1 MEIIVS
7 NNLNEHIDLPAISL
21 RKTLEK
27 LFGDEQYERT
37 QHINFVVKLL
47 SSQQTDNFLVGL
59 NLDYF
64 DIDVDFDSQLPT
76 PPVIAFTK
84 KVKISD
90 LPITSYINSIAQ
102 LPESQTHAKNWNILV
117 LKAAIYLI
125 ALPEL
130 KPELFKQAHTEHFN
144 TIKRLFQ
151 RFRNANKNL
160 VTEKKYQ
167 NTEEYQRLWNTY
179 LQDPTLSLEQFIQYL
194 ITLDKDELPEFDRN
208 LLNDIRVTFNYV
220 LKNKAKIARASIGT
234 QLQHQFLDEE
244 QFIEESVEI
253 KKSAKSKALNI
264 ETLIDEPVSRQIVV
278 NPTHVTPL
286 AAHSETI
293 QSYVLPLVAKHIQ
306 RKEHLLTSSSFFP
319 NPSSVNHL
327 LKRLHVDYSE
337 HQNKSALILILAF
350 LTGNSVNEWLY
361 IESKRAKKL
370 NNRQELLHKNDQFFL
385 RSKFNIFEN
394 RNFKY
399 SDSLLNQTIYL
410 DIPIPNLFIEDLR
423 KMDSVSIDDIQQYL
437 RKLRQELL
445 IPKLSVVKV
454 SSLLHH
460 TVLEKT
466 GNKQL
471 ADLVAGIDAN
481 QSSSISYC
489 HQNIPRLH
497 AQYLDILKS
506 LCTDIV
512 RKYESGVTTS
522 PSDST
527 LYFGSRKAPKPQVIT
542 EIFAVLKFNI
552 FSQAEDDL
560 ISIFNHYN
568 IWLWHILL
576 LFTAARP
583 VAEFPGFLKNFN
595 LKRQILM
602 VSDKEVGGR
611 NGFGRLIP
619 LCPFLVEEIKKFLNF
634 LEYFLIQI
642 MMSQPALSEVIQQI
656 KMSKLPLLGIIQN
669 NDWIPLSPSSVK
681 KFHPELGLDH
691 ANWHRHTA
699 RAFLTHKVSEPEI
712 LALFGHELMQQEAAH
727 PFSSLSLSQFSKIA
741 DVLEQMKTYFK
752 ITGVEVDV
760 LTQ

>member
-1 MEIIVS
+1 MSEYNPNHQNAADIPRVS
-7 NNLNEHIDLPAISL
+7 L
-21 RKTLEK
+21 KQTLEK
-27 LFGDEQYERT
+27 LFGNEQFNRAE
-37 QHINFVVKLL
+37 HIQYIADLL
-47 SSQQTDNFLVGL
+47 TLHPTDQYLKEL
-59 NLDYF
+59 NLDLL
-64 DIDVDFDSQLPT
+64 DFDLQTNSVVARPAALVSSRKHTVSAT
-76 PPVIAFTK
+76 PVTWY
-84 KVKISD
+84 V
-90 LPITSYINSIAQ
+90 NSIAQ
-102 LPESQTHAKNWNILV
+102 LAKSEENALTWNILV

-144 TIKRLFQ
+144 TVKRLFQ
-151 RFRNANKNL
+151 RFRTANKNL
-160 VTEKKYQ
+160 DTEKKYH
-167 NTEEYQRLWNTY
+167 NTEEYKRLWNVY
-179 LQDPTLSLEQFIQYL
+179 LKDLTLSLEQFIQHL
-194 ITLDKDELPEFDRN
+194 ITLDTDELPEFDRN
-208 LLNDIRVTFNYV
+208 LLNDIRITFNYI
-220 LKNKAKIARASIGT
+220 LKNKAKIARASIDT

-244 QFIEESVEI
+244 QFIEESIEI
-253 KKSAKSKALNI
+253 KKGAKSKALNI
-264 ETLIDEPVSRQIVV
+264 ETLIDEPINRQIVV
-278 NPTHVTPL
+278 NPTDVTPL
-286 AAHSETI
+286 AAHSETS

-337 HQNKSALILILAF
+337 HQNKSALILMLAF

-361 IESKRAKKL
+361 IQSKRAKNL
-370 NNRQELLHKNDQFFL
+370 NNRQKLIHKNDQFFL
-385 RSKFNIFEN
+385 SSKFNVFEN
-394 RNFKY
+394 RDFEY
-399 SDSLLNQTIYL
+399 SNSLLNQTIYL
-410 DIPIPNLFIEDLR
+410 DIPISNLFIEDLR
-423 KMDSVSIDDIQQYL
+423 KMDSVSFDDIQQYL

-460 TVLEKT
+460 MVLAKT

-471 ADLVAGIDAN
+471 ADLITGIDAN

-497 AQYLDILKS
+497 AQYVDILKS
-506 LCTDIV
+506 LCADIAST
-512 RKYESGVTTS
+512 YESCVPS
-522 PSDST
+522 PPDSIIH
-527 LYFGSRKAPKPQVIT
+527 FGSRKAPKPQIIT

-560 ISIFNHYN
+560 IAIYNHYN
-568 IWLWHILL
+568 IWMWHILL

-619 LCPFLVEEIKKFLNF
+619 LCSFLVEEIKKFLKF
-634 LEYFLIQI
+634 LEYFSTQI
-642 MMSQPALSEVIQQI
+642 MMSHLALSDAIQQI
-656 KMSKLPLLGIIQN
+656 EASKLPFLGIIQ
-669 NDWIPLSPSSVK
+669 DDEWKPLSPSTVK
-681 KFHPELGLDH
+681 NFHHELGLDH
-691 ANWHRHTA
+691 ANWHRHTV
-699 RAFLTHKVSEPEI
+699 RAFLTHKITEPEI

-741 DVLEQMKTYFK
+741 NVLEQMKDQFK
-752 ITGVEVDV
+752 ISGIEVNV
-760 LTQ
+760 IIQ

>member
-1 MEIIVS
+1 VS
-7 NNLNEHIDLPAISL
+7 NSLNEYIDLPVISL
-21 RKTLEK
+21 QKTLEK
-27 LFGDEQYERT
+27 LFGDEQFERT
-37 QHINFVVKLL
+37 QHINFVVKIL

-102 LPESQTHAKNWNILV
+102 FSELQTHAKNWNILV

-160 VTEKKYQ
+160 DTEKKYQ

-179 LQDPTLSLEQFIQYL
+179 LQDPTLSLEQFIQHL

-244 QFIEESVEI
+244 QFIEESIEI

-327 LKRLHVDYSE
+327 LKRLHMDYSE

-471 ADLVAGIDAN
+471 ADLVTGIDAN

>member
-1 MEIIVS
+1 MSEYNPNHQNAADIPRVS
-7 NNLNEHIDLPAISL
+7 L
-21 RKTLEK
+21 KQTLEK
-27 LFGDEQYERT
+27 LFGNEQFNRAE
-37 QHINFVVKLL
+37 HIQYIADLL
-47 SSQQTDNFLVGL
+47 TLHPTDQYLKEL
-59 NLDYF
+59 NLDLL
-64 DIDVDFDSQLPT
+64 DFDLQTNSVVARPAALVSSRKHTVSAT
-76 PPVIAFTK
+76 PVTWY
-84 KVKISD
+84 V
-90 LPITSYINSIAQ
+90 NSIAQ
-102 LPESQTHAKNWNILV
+102 LAKSEENALTWNILV

-130 KPELFKQAHTEHFN
+130 KPDLFKQAHAEHFN
-144 TIKRLFQ
+144 TVKRLFQ
-151 RFRNANKNL
+151 RFRTANKNL
-160 VTEKKYQ
+160 DTEKKYH
-167 NTEEYQRLWNTY
+167 NTEEYKRLWNVY
-179 LQDPTLSLEQFIQYL
+179 LKDLTLSLEQFIQHL
-194 ITLDKDELPEFDRN
+194 ITLDTDELPEFDRN
-208 LLNDIRVTFNYV
+208 LLNDIRITFNYV
-220 LKNKAKIARASIGT
+220 LKNKAKIARASIDT

-244 QFIEESVEI
+244 QFIEESIEI
-253 KKSAKSKALNI
+253 KKGAKSKALNI
-264 ETLIDEPVSRQIVV
+264 ETLIDEPINRQIVV
-278 NPTHVTPL
+278 NPTDVTPL
-286 AAHSETI
+286 AAHSETS

-337 HQNKSALILILAF
+337 HQNKSALILMLAF

-361 IESKRAKKL
+361 IQSKRAKNL
-370 NNRQELLHKNDQFFL
+370 NNRQKLIHKNDQFFL
-385 RSKFNIFEN
+385 SSKFNVFEN
-394 RNFKY
+394 RDFEY
-399 SDSLLNQTIYL
+399 SNSLLNQTIYL

-423 KMDSVSIDDIQQYL
+423 KMDSVSFDDIQQYL

-460 TVLEKT
+460 TVLAKT

-471 ADLVAGIDAN
+471 ADLITGIDAN
-481 QSSSISYC
+481 QSSSVSYC

-497 AQYLDILKS
+497 AQYVDILKS
-506 LCTDIV
+506 LCADVSNT
-512 RKYESGVTTS
+512 YESCV
-522 PSDST
+522 PSLPDSIIH
-527 LYFGSRKAPKPQVIT
+527 FGSRKAPKPQVIT

-560 ISIFNHYN
+560 IAIYNHYN
-568 IWLWHILL
+568 IWMWHILL

-619 LCPFLVEEIKKFLNF
+619 LCSFLVEEIKKFLKF
-634 LEYFLIQI
+634 LEYFSTQI
-642 MMSQPALSEVIQQI
+642 IMSHPALSDVIQQI
-656 KMSKLPLLGIIQN
+656 EASKLPFLGIIQ
-669 NDWIPLSPSSVK
+669 DDEWKPLSPSTVK
-681 KFHPELGLDH
+681 DFHPELGLDH

-699 RAFLTHKVSEPEI
+699 RAFLTHKITEPEI

-741 DVLEQMKTYFK
+741 NVLEQMKDQFK
-752 ITGVEVDV
+752 ISGIEVNV
-760 LTQ
+760 IIQ

>member
-1 MEIIVS
+1 MS
-7 NNLNEHIDLPAISL
+7 NDLNEHIDLTVISL
-21 RKTLEK
+21 QKTLEK
-27 LFGDEQYERT
+27 LFGDEQFERT
-37 QHINFVVKLL
+37 QHINFVLKLL

-64 DIDVDFDSQLPT
+64 DIDIKFDSQLPT
-76 PPVIAFTK
+76 PPVIPFTK

-90 LPITSYINSIAQ
+90 LPITSYVNSISQ
-102 LPESQTHAKNWNILV
+102 LSESQTHAKNWNILV

-144 TIKRLFQ
+144 TVKRLFQ
-151 RFRNANKNL
+151 RFRTANKNL
-160 VTEKKYQ
+160 DTEKKYQ
-167 NTEEYQRLWNTY
+167 NTQEYQRLWSTY
-179 LQDPTLSLEQFIQYL
+179 LQDPTLSLEQFIQHL

-208 LLNDIRVTFNYV
+208 LLNDIRITFNYI
-220 LKNKAKIARASIGT
+220 LKNKAKIARASIDT

-244 QFIEESVEI
+244 QFIEESIEI
-253 KKSAKSKALNI
+253 KKGAKSKALNI
-264 ETLIDEPVSRQIVV
+264 ETLIDEPINRQIVV
-278 NPTHVTPL
+278 NPTDVTPL
-286 AAHSETI
+286 AAHSETS
-293 QSYVLPLVAKHIQ
+293 QNYVLPLVAKHIQ

-337 HQNKSALILILAF
+337 HQNKSALILMLAF

-361 IESKRAKKL
+361 IQSKRAKKL
-370 NNRQELLHKNDQFFL
+370 NNRQKLIYKNDQFFL
-385 RSKFNIFEN
+385 NSHFNVFEN
-394 RNFKY
+394 RNFEY
-399 SDSLLNQTIYL
+399 STSLLNQTIYL

-423 KMDSVSIDDIQQYL
+423 KMDSVSFDDIQQYL

-460 TVLEKT
+460 TVLAKT

-471 ADLVAGIDAN
+471 ADLITGIDAN
-481 QSSSISYC
+481 QSSSVSYC

-497 AQYLDILKS
+497 AQYIDILKS
-506 LCTDIV
+506 LCADVAST
-512 RKYESGVTTS
+512 YESCVPS
-522 PSDST
+522 PPDSIIH
-527 LYFGSRKAPKPQVIT
+527 FGSRKAPKPQIIT

-560 ISIFNHYN
+560 IAIYNHYN
-568 IWLWHILL
+568 IWMWHILL

-619 LCPFLVEEIKKFLNF
+619 LCSFLVEEIKKFLKF
-634 LEYFLIQI
+634 LEYFSTQI
-642 MMSQPALSEVIQQI
+642 MMSHPALSDAIQQI
-656 KMSKLPLLGIIQN
+656 EASKLPFLGIIQN
-669 NDWIPLSPSSVK
+669 DEWKPLSHSTVK
-681 KFHPELGLDH
+681 NFHPELGLAH
-691 ANWHRHTA
+691 ENWHRHTA
-699 RAFLTHKVSEPEI
+699 RAFLTHKFSEPEI

-752 ITGVEVDV
+752 ITGVEAHVI
-760 LTQ
+760 TQ

>member
-1 MEIIVS
+1 MS
-7 NNLNEHIDLPAISL
+7 NDLNEHFDLPMVSIK
-21 RKTLEK
+21 KTIEK
-27 LFGDEQYERT
+27 LFGDEQFERA
-37 QHINFVVKLL
+37 QHINFVIELL
-47 SSQQTDNFLVGL
+47 SSQQTDNCLDGL
-59 NLDYF
+59 NLDCF

-102 LPESQTHAKNWNILV
+102 FSELQTHAKNWNILV

-160 VTEKKYQ
+160 DTEKKYQ

-179 LQDPTLSLEQFIQYL
+179 LQDPTLSLEQFIQHL

-527 LYFGSRKAPKPQVIT
+527 LYFGSRKAPKPQIIT

-760 LTQ
+760 LTK

>member
-1 MEIIVS
+1 M
-7 NNLNEHIDLPAISL
+7 
-21 RKTLEK
+21 
-27 LFGDEQYERT
+27 
-37 QHINFVVKLL
+37 
-47 SSQQTDNFLVGL
+47 
-59 NLDYF
+59 
-64 DIDVDFDSQLPT
+64 
-76 PPVIAFTK
+76 
-84 KVKISD
+84 
-90 LPITSYINSIAQ
+90 
-102 LPESQTHAKNWNILV
+102 
-117 LKAAIYLI
+117 
-125 ALPEL
+125 
-130 KPELFKQAHTEHFN
+130 
-144 TIKRLFQ
+144 
-151 RFRNANKNL
+151 
-160 VTEKKYQ
+160 
-167 NTEEYQRLWNTY
+167 
-179 LQDPTLSLEQFIQYL
+179 
-194 ITLDKDELPEFDRN
+194 
-208 LLNDIRVTFNYV
+208 
-220 LKNKAKIARASIGT
+220 
-234 QLQHQFLDEE
+234 
-244 QFIEESVEI
+244 
-253 KKSAKSKALNI
+253 
-264 ETLIDEPVSRQIVV
+264 
-278 NPTHVTPL
+278 
-286 AAHSETI
+286 
-293 QSYVLPLVAKHIQ
+293 
-306 RKEHLLTSSSFFP
+306 
-319 NPSSVNHL
+319 
-327 LKRLHVDYSE
+327 
-337 HQNKSALILILAF
+337 
-350 LTGNSVNEWLY
+350 NEWLY

-423 KMDSVSIDDIQQYL
+423 KMDSVSINDIQQYL

-471 ADLVAGIDAN
+471 ADLVTGIDAN

>member
-1 MEIIVS
+1 MS
-7 NNLNEHIDLPAISL
+7 NDLNEHIDLTVISL
-21 RKTLEK
+21 QKTLEK
-27 LFGDEQYERT
+27 LFGDEQFERT
-37 QHINFVVKLL
+37 QHINFVLKLL

-64 DIDVDFDSQLPT
+64 DIDIKFDSQLPT
-76 PPVIAFTK
+76 PPVIPFTK

-90 LPITSYINSIAQ
+90 LPITSYVNSISQ
-102 LPESQTHAKNWNILV
+102 LSESQTHAKNWNILV

-144 TIKRLFQ
+144 TVKRLFQ
-151 RFRNANKNL
+151 RFRTANKNL
-160 VTEKKYQ
+160 DTEKKYQ
-167 NTEEYQRLWNTY
+167 NTQEYQRLWSTY
-179 LQDPTLSLEQFIQYL
+179 LQDPTQSLEQFIQHL
-194 ITLDKDELPEFDRN
+194 ITLDTDELPEFDRN
-208 LLNDIRVTFNYV
+208 LLNDIRITFNYI
-220 LKNKAKIARASIGT
+220 LKNKAKIARASIDT

-244 QFIEESVEI
+244 QFIEESIEI
-253 KKSAKSKALNI
+253 KKGAKSKALNI
-264 ETLIDEPVSRQIVV
+264 ETLIDEPINRQIVV
-278 NPTHVTPL
+278 NPTDVTPL
-286 AAHSETI
+286 AAHSETS

-337 HQNKSALILILAF
+337 HQNKSALILMLAF

-361 IESKRAKKL
+361 IQSKRAKNL
-370 NNRQELLHKNDQFFL
+370 NNRQKLIYKNDQFFL
-385 RSKFNIFEN
+385 NSHFNVFEN
-394 RNFKY
+394 RNFEY
-399 SDSLLNQTIYL
+399 STSLLNQTIYL

-423 KMDSVSIDDIQQYL
+423 KMDSVSFDDIQQYL

-460 TVLEKT
+460 TVLAKT

-471 ADLVAGIDAN
+471 ADLITGIDAN
-481 QSSSISYC
+481 QSSSVSYC

-497 AQYLDILKS
+497 AQYIDILKS
-506 LCTDIV
+506 LCADVASI
-512 RKYESGVTTS
+512 YESYTAIT
-522 PSDST
+522 PPDEN
-527 LYFGSRKAPKPQVIT
+527 LNFGSRKAPKPQIIT

-560 ISIFNHYN
+560 IAIYNHYN
-568 IWLWHILL
+568 IWMWHILL

-619 LCPFLVEEIKKFLNF
+619 LCSFLVEEIKKFLKF
-634 LEYFLIQI
+634 LEYFSIQI
-642 MMSQPALSEVIQQI
+642 MMSHPALSDVIQQI
-656 KMSKLPLLGIIQN
+656 EASKLPLLGIIQ
-669 NDWIPLSPSSVK
+669 DDEWKPLSHSTVK
-681 KFHPELGLDH
+681 NFHPELGLAH
-691 ANWHRHTA
+691 ENWHRHTA
-699 RAFLTHKVSEPEI
+699 RAFLTHKFSEPEI

-741 DVLEQMKTYFK
+741 NVLEQMKDQFK
-752 ITGVEVDV
+752 ISGIEVNV
-760 LTQ
+760 IIQ

>member
-7 NNLNEHIDLPAISL
+7 NSLNEYIDLPVISL
-21 RKTLEK
+21 QKTLEK
-27 LFGDEQYERT
+27 LFGDEQFERT
-37 QHINFVVKLL
+37 QHINFVLKLL

-64 DIDVDFDSQLPT
+64 DIDIEFDSQLPT
-76 PPVIAFTK
+76 PPVIPFTK
-84 KVKISD
+84 KVKVSD
-90 LPITSYINSIAQ
+90 LSITSYINSIAQ
-102 LPESQTHAKNWNILV
+102 LPASHTHAKNWNILV

-144 TIKRLFQ
+144 TVKRLFQ
-151 RFRNANKNL
+151 RFRTANKNL
-160 VTEKKYQ
+160 DTEKKYQ
-167 NTEEYQRLWNTY
+167 NTQEYQRLWSTY
-179 LQDPTLSLEQFIQYL
+179 LQDPTQSLEQFIQHL
-194 ITLDKDELPEFDRN
+194 ITLDTHELPEFDRN
-208 LLNDIRVTFNYV
+208 LLNDIRITFNYI
-220 LKNKAKIARASIGT
+220 LKNKAKIARASIDT

-244 QFIEESVEI
+244 QFIEESIEI
-253 KKSAKSKALNI
+253 KKGAKSKALNI
-264 ETLIDEPVSRQIVV
+264 ETLIDEPINRQIVV
-278 NPTHVTPL
+278 NPTDVTPL
-286 AAHSETI
+286 AAYSETS

-327 LKRLHVDYSE
+327 LKRLHMDYSE

-471 ADLVAGIDAN
+471 ADLVTGIDAN

>member
-1 MEIIVS
+1 MS
-7 NNLNEHIDLPAISL
+7 NDLNEHFDLPMVSIK
-21 RKTLEK
+21 KTIEK
-27 LFGDEQYERT
+27 LFGDEQFERA
-37 QHINFVVKLL
+37 QHINFVIELL
-47 SSQQTDNFLVGL
+47 SSQQTDNCLDGL
-59 NLDYF
+59 NLDCF

-102 LPESQTHAKNWNILV
+102 FSELQTHAKNWNILV

-160 VTEKKYQ
+160 DTEKKYQ

-179 LQDPTLSLEQFIQYL
+179 LQDPTLSLEQFIQHL

-278 NPTHVTPL
+278 NLTHVTPL

-471 ADLVAGIDAN
+471 ADLVTGIDAN

-602 VSDKEVGGR
+602 VSDKEIGGR

-634 LEYFLIQI
+634 LEYFSTQI
-642 MMSQPALSEVIQQI
+642 MMSQPALSDVIQQI

-727 PFSSLSLSQFSKIA
+727 PFSSLSFSQFSKIA

>member
-1 MEIIVS
+1 MSEYNPNHQNAADIPRVS
-7 NNLNEHIDLPAISL
+7 L
-21 RKTLEK
+21 KQTLEK
-27 LFGDEQYERT
+27 LFGNEQFNRAE
-37 QHINFVVKLL
+37 HIQYIADLL
-47 SSQQTDNFLVGL
+47 TLHPTDQYLKEL
-59 NLDYF
+59 NLDLL
-64 DIDVDFDSQLPT
+64 DFDLQTNSVVARPAALVSSRKHTVSAT
-76 PPVIAFTK
+76 PVTWY
-84 KVKISD
+84 V
-90 LPITSYINSIAQ
+90 NSIAQ
-102 LPESQTHAKNWNILV
+102 LAKSEENALTWNILV

-144 TIKRLFQ
+144 TVKRLFQ
-151 RFRNANKNL
+151 RFRTANKNL
-160 VTEKKYQ
+160 DTEKKYH
-167 NTEEYQRLWNTY
+167 NTEEYKRLWNVY
-179 LQDPTLSLEQFIQYL
+179 LKDLTLSLEQFIQHL
-194 ITLDKDELPEFDRN
+194 ITLDTDELPEFDRN
-208 LLNDIRVTFNYV
+208 LLNDIRITFNYI
-220 LKNKAKIARASIGT
+220 LKNKAKIARASIDT

-244 QFIEESVEI
+244 QFIEESIEI
-253 KKSAKSKALNI
+253 KKGAKSKALNI
-264 ETLIDEPVSRQIVV
+264 ETLIDEPINRQIVV
-278 NPTHVTPL
+278 NPTDVTPL
-286 AAHSETI
+286 AAHSETS

-337 HQNKSALILILAF
+337 HQNKSALILMLAF

-361 IESKRAKKL
+361 IQSKRAKNL
-370 NNRQELLHKNDQFFL
+370 NNRQKLIHKNDQFFL
-385 RSKFNIFEN
+385 SSKFNVFEN
-394 RNFKY
+394 RDFEY
-399 SDSLLNQTIYL
+399 SNSLLNQTIYL
-410 DIPIPNLFIEDLR
+410 DIPISNLFIEDLR
-423 KMDSVSIDDIQQYL
+423 KMDSVSFDDIQQYL

-460 TVLEKT
+460 TVLAKT

-471 ADLVAGIDAN
+471 ADLITGIDAN
-481 QSSSISYC
+481 QSSSVSYC

-497 AQYLDILKS
+497 AQYIDILKS
-506 LCTDIV
+506 LCADVAST
-512 RKYESGVTTS
+512 YESCV
-522 PSDST
+522 PSLPDSIT
-527 LYFGSRKAPKPQVIT
+527 HFGSRKAPKPQVIT

-560 ISIFNHYN
+560 IAIYNHYN
-568 IWLWHILL
+568 IWIWHILL

-619 LCPFLVEEIKKFLNF
+619 LCSFLVEEIKKFLKF
-634 LEYFLIQI
+634 LEYFSTQI
-642 MMSQPALSEVIQQI
+642 MMSHPALNGVIQQI
-656 KMSKLPLLGIIQN
+656 EASKLPFLGIIQ
-669 NDWIPLSPSSVK
+669 DDEWKPLSPSTVK
-681 KFHPELGLDH
+681 NFHPELGLDH

-699 RAFLTHKVSEPEI
+699 RAFLTHKITEPEI

-741 DVLEQMKTYFK
+741 NVLEQMKDQFK
-752 ITGVEVDV
+752 ISGIEVHV
-760 LTQ
+760 IIQ

>member
-1 MEIIVS
+1 M
-7 NNLNEHIDLPAISL
+7 
-21 RKTLEK
+21 
-27 LFGDEQYERT
+27 FGDEQFERA
-37 QHINFVVKLL
+37 QHINFVIELL
-47 SSQQTDNFLVGL
+47 SSQQTDNSLDGL
-59 NLDYF
+59 NLDCF
-64 DIDVDFDSQLPT
+64 DIDVEFQSNLPK
-76 PPVIAFTK
+76 PSVISFNK

-90 LPITSYINSIAQ
+90 LPITSYINSISQ
-102 LPESQTHAKNWNILV
+102 LSESQTHAKNWNILV

-130 KPELFKQAHTEHFN
+130 KPELFKQAYTEHFN

-160 VTEKKYQ
+160 DTEKKYQ
-167 NTEEYQRLWNTY
+167 NTEEYKRLWNVY
-179 LQDPTLSLEQFIQYL
+179 LKDLTLSLEQFIQHL
-194 ITLDKDELPEFDRN
+194 ITLDTDELPEFDRN
-208 LLNDIRVTFNYV
+208 LLNDIRITFNYV
-220 LKNKAKIARASIGT
+220 LKNKAKIARASTDT

-244 QFIEESVEI
+244 QFIEESIEI
-253 KKSAKSKALNI
+253 KKGATSKALSI
-264 ETLIDEPVSRQIVV
+264 ETLIDKPLHRQIVV

-286 AAHSETI
+286 AAHSETS
-293 QSYVLPLVAKHIQ
+293 QNYVLPLVAKHIQ

-327 LKRLHVDYSE
+327 LKRLHLDYSE
-337 HQNKSALILILAF
+337 HQNKSALILMLAF

-361 IESKRAKKL
+361 IQSKRAKNL
-370 NNRQELLHKNDQFFL
+370 NNRQKLIYKNDQFFL
-385 RSKFNIFEN
+385 NSKFNVFEN
-394 RNFKY
+394 RNFEY
-399 SDSLLNQTIYL
+399 SDNLLNQTIYL

-423 KMDSVSIDDIQQYL
+423 KMDSVSFDDIQQYL

-460 TVLEKT
+460 TVLAKT

-471 ADLVAGIDAN
+471 ADLITGIDAN
-481 QSSSISYC
+481 QSSSVSYC

-497 AQYLDILKS
+497 AQYIDILKS
-506 LCTDIV
+506 LCADVAST
-512 RKYESGVTTS
+512 YESCV
-522 PSDST
+522 PSLPDSIT
-527 LYFGSRKAPKPQVIT
+527 DFGSRKAPKPQVIT

-560 ISIFNHYN
+560 ILIFNHYN

-619 LCPFLVEEIKKFLNF
+619 LCSFLVEEIKKFLKF
-634 LEYFLIQI
+634 LEYFSIQI
-642 MMSQPALSEVIQQI
+642 AMNYPLLSDVIQQI
-656 KMSKLPLLGIIQN
+656 ETSKLPLLGIIQN
-669 NDWIPLSPSSVK
+669 NKWTPIRLSTVK
-681 KFHPELGLDH
+681 DFYPELGLAH
-691 ANWHRHTA
+691 ENWHRHTA
-699 RAFLTHKVSEPEI
+699 RAFLTHKFSEPEI

-752 ITGVEVDV
+752 ITGVEAHVI
-760 LTQ
+760 TQ

>member
-1 MEIIVS
+1 MS
-7 NNLNEHIDLPAISL
+7 NSLNEYIDLPVISL
-21 RKTLEK
+21 QKTLEK
-27 LFGDEQYERT
+27 LFGDEQFERT
-37 QHINFVVKLL
+37 QHINFVVKIL

-102 LPESQTHAKNWNILV
+102 FSELQTHAKNWNILV

-160 VTEKKYQ
+160 DTEKKYQ

-179 LQDPTLSLEQFIQYL
+179 LQDPTLSLEQFIQHL

-244 QFIEESVEI
+244 QFIEESIEI

-327 LKRLHVDYSE
+327 LKRLHMDYSE

-471 ADLVAGIDAN
+471 ADLVTGIDAN

>member
-1 MEIIVS
+1 MS
-7 NNLNEHIDLPAISL
+7 NDLNEHFDLPMVSIK
-21 RKTLEK
+21 RTIEK
-27 LFGDEQYERT
+27 LFGDEQFERA
-37 QHINFVVKLL
+37 QHINFVIELL
-47 SSQQTDNFLVGL
+47 SSQQTDNSLDGL
-59 NLDYF
+59 NLNCF
-64 DIDVDFDSQLPT
+64 DIDVEFQSNLPK
-76 PPVIAFTK
+76 PSVISFNK

-90 LPITSYINSIAQ
+90 LPITSYINSISQ
-102 LPESQTHAKNWNILV
+102 LSESQTHAKNWNILV

-130 KPELFKQAHTEHFN
+130 KPDLFKQAHAEHVN
-144 TIKRLFQ
+144 TVKRLFQ
-151 RFRNANKNL
+151 RFRTANKNL
-160 VTEKKYQ
+160 DTEKKYH
-167 NTEEYQRLWNTY
+167 NTEEYKRLWNVY
-179 LQDPTLSLEQFIQYL
+179 LKDLTLSLEQFIQHL
-194 ITLDKDELPEFDRN
+194 ITLDTDELPEFDRN
-208 LLNDIRVTFNYV
+208 LLNDIRITFNYV
-220 LKNKAKIARASIGT
+220 LKNKAKIARASTDT

-244 QFIEESVEI
+244 QFIEESIEI
-253 KKSAKSKALNI
+253 KKGATSKALSI
-264 ETLIDEPVSRQIVV
+264 EMLIDKPLHRQIVV

-286 AAHSETI
+286 AAHSETS
-293 QSYVLPLVAKHIQ
+293 QNYVLPLVAKHIQ

-337 HQNKSALILILAF
+337 HQNKSALILMLAF

-361 IESKRAKKL
+361 IQSKRAKSL
-370 NNRQELLHKNDQFFL
+370 NNRQKLIHKNDQFFL
-385 RSKFNIFEN
+385 SSKFNVFEN
-394 RNFKY
+394 RDFEY
-399 SDSLLNQTIYL
+399 STSLLNQTIYL

-423 KMDSVSIDDIQQYL
+423 KMDSVSFDDIQQYL

-460 TVLEKT
+460 TVLAKT

-471 ADLVAGIDAN
+471 ADLITGIDAN

-497 AQYLDILKS
+497 AQYVDILKS
-506 LCTDIV
+506 LCADIAST
-512 RKYESGVTTS
+512 YESCVPS
-522 PSDST
+522 PPDSIIH
-527 LYFGSRKAPKPQVIT
+527 FGSRKAPKPQIIT

-560 ISIFNHYN
+560 IAIYNHYN
-568 IWLWHILL
+568 IWMWHILL

-583 VAEFPGFLKNFN
+583 VAEFPGFLKSFN

-602 VSDKEVGGR
+602 VSDKETGGR

-619 LCPFLVEEIKKFLNF
+619 LCSFLVEEIKKFLKF
-634 LEYFLIQI
+634 LEYFSIQI
-642 MMSQPALSEVIQQI
+642 MMSHPALSDAIQQI
-656 KMSKLPLLGIIQN
+656 EASKLPLLGIIQ
-669 NDWIPLSPSSVK
+669 DDEWKPLSHSTVK
-681 KFHPELGLDH
+681 NFHPELGLAH
-691 ANWHRHTA
+691 ENWHRHTA
-699 RAFLTHKVSEPEI
+699 RAFLTHKFSEPEI

-752 ITGVEVDV
+752 ITGVEAHVI
-760 LTQ
+760 TQ

>member
-1 MEIIVS
+1 MS
-7 NNLNEHIDLPAISL
+7 NDLNEHFDLPMVSIK
-21 RKTLEK
+21 KTIEK
-27 LFGDEQYERT
+27 LFGDEQFERA
-37 QHINFVVKLL
+37 QHINFVIELL
-47 SSQQTDNFLVGL
+47 SSQQTDNCLDGL
-59 NLDYF
+59 NLDCF

-102 LPESQTHAKNWNILV
+102 FSELQTHAKNWNILV

-160 VTEKKYQ
+160 DTEKKYQ

-179 LQDPTLSLEQFIQYL
+179 LQDPTLSLEQFIQHL

-244 QFIEESVEI
+244 QFIEESIEI

-471 ADLVAGIDAN
+471 ADLVTGIDAN

>member
-1 MEIIVS
+1 MSESNPSRQNAADIPRVS
-7 NNLNEHIDLPAISL
+7 L
-21 RKTLEK
+21 KQTLEK
-27 LFGDEQYERT
+27 LFGDEQLNRAE
-37 QHINFVVKLL
+37 HIQYIADVLV
-47 SSQQTDNFLVGL
+47 SQPTDQYLEGL
-59 NLDYF
+59 NLDLL
-64 DIDVDFDSQLPT
+64 DFDLQTNSVVARPAALVSSRKHTVSAT
-76 PPVIAFTK
+76 PVTWY
-84 KVKISD
+84 V
-90 LPITSYINSIAQ
+90 NSIAQ
-102 LPESQTHAKNWNILV
+102 LAKSEENALTWNILV

-130 KPELFKQAHTEHFN
+130 KPDLFKQAHAEHFN
-144 TIKRLFQ
+144 TVKRLFQ
-151 RFRNANKNL
+151 RFRTANKNL
-160 VTEKKYQ
+160 DTEKKYQ
-167 NTEEYQRLWNTY
+167 NTEEYQRLWSTY
-179 LQDPTLSLEQFIQYL
+179 LQDPTQSLEQFIQHL
-194 ITLDKDELPEFDRN
+194 ITLDTDELPEFDRN
-208 LLNDIRVTFNYV
+208 LLNDIRITFNYI
-220 LKNKAKIARASIGT
+220 LKNKAKIARASIDT

-244 QFIEESVEI
+244 QFIEESIEI
-253 KKSAKSKALNI
+253 KKGAKSKALNI
-264 ETLIDEPVSRQIVV
+264 ETLIDEPINRQIVV
-278 NPTHVTPL
+278 NPTDVTPL
-286 AAHSETI
+286 AAHSETS

-337 HQNKSALILILAF
+337 HQNKSALILMLAF

-361 IESKRAKKL
+361 IQSKRAKNL
-370 NNRQELLHKNDQFFL
+370 NNRQKLIHKNDQFFL
-385 RSKFNIFEN
+385 SSKFNVFEN
-394 RNFKY
+394 RDFEY
-399 SDSLLNQTIYL
+399 SKSLLNQTIYL

-423 KMDSVSIDDIQQYL
+423 KMDSVSFDDIQQYL

-460 TVLEKT
+460 MVLAKT

-471 ADLVAGIDAN
+471 ADLITGIDAN

-497 AQYLDILKS
+497 AQYVDILKS
-506 LCTDIV
+506 LCADIAST
-512 RKYESGVTTS
+512 YESCVPS
-522 PSDST
+522 PPDSIIH
-527 LYFGSRKAPKPQVIT
+527 FGSRKAPKPQIIT

-560 ISIFNHYN
+560 IAIYNHYN
-568 IWLWHILL
+568 IWMWHILL

-619 LCPFLVEEIKKFLNF
+619 LCSFLVEEIKKFLKF
-634 LEYFLIQI
+634 LEYFSTQI
-642 MMSQPALSEVIQQI
+642 MMSHPALNGVIQQI
-656 KMSKLPLLGIIQN
+656 EASKLPFLGIIQ
-669 NDWIPLSPSSVK
+669 DDEWKPLSPSTVK
-681 KFHPELGLDH
+681 NFHPELGLDH

-699 RAFLTHKVSEPEI
+699 RAFLTHKITEPEI
-712 LALFGHELMQQEAAH
+712 LALFGHELIQQEAAH

-741 DVLEQMKTYFK
+741 NVLEQMKDQFK
-752 ITGVEVDV
+752 ISGIEVHV
-760 LTQ
+760 IIQ

>member
-1 MEIIVS
+1 MSEYNPSRQNAADIPRVS
-7 NNLNEHIDLPAISL
+7 L
-21 RKTLEK
+21 KQTLEK
-27 LFGDEQYERT
+27 LFANEQFNRAE
-37 QHINFVVKLL
+37 HIQYIADLL
-47 SSQQTDNFLVGL
+47 TLHPTDQYLKEL
-59 NLDYF
+59 NLDLL
-64 DIDVDFDSQLPT
+64 DFDLQTNSIVARPAALVSSRKHTVSAT
-76 PPVIAFTK
+76 PVTWY
-84 KVKISD
+84 V
-90 LPITSYINSIAQ
+90 NSIAQ
-102 LPESQTHAKNWNILV
+102 LIKSEENALTWNILV

-144 TIKRLFQ
+144 TVKRLFQ
-151 RFRNANKNL
+151 RFRTANKNL
-160 VTEKKYQ
+160 DTEKKYQ
-167 NTEEYQRLWNTY
+167 NTEEYQRLWSTY
-179 LQDPTLSLEQFIQYL
+179 LQDPTLSLEQFIQHL
-194 ITLDKDELPEFDRN
+194 ITLDTDELPEFDRN
-208 LLNDIRVTFNYV
+208 LLNDIRITFNYV
-220 LKNKAKIARASIGT
+220 LKNKAKIARASIDT

-244 QFIEESVEI
+244 QFIEESIEI
-253 KKSAKSKALNI
+253 KKGAKSKALNI
-264 ETLIDEPVSRQIVV
+264 ETLIDEPVDRQIIVD
-278 NPTHVTPL
+278 PISITPL
-286 AAHSETI
+286 AAHSETS

-319 NPSSVNHL
+319 NPSSVNNL
-327 LKRLHVDYSE
+327 LKKLHVDYSE
-337 HQNKSALILILAF
+337 HQNKSALILMLAF

-361 IESKRAKKL
+361 IQSKRAKNL
-370 NNRQELLHKNDQFFL
+370 NNRQKIISKNDQFFL
-385 RSKFNIFEN
+385 SSRFNVFEN
-394 RNFKY
+394 RDFEF
-399 SDSLLNQTIYL
+399 SDGLLNQTIYL
-410 DIPIPNLFIEDLR
+410 DIPIPNILITDLR
-423 KMDSVSIDDIQQYL
+423 KMESVNFDDIQQYL

-445 IPKLSVVKV
+445 IPKLSVIKV

-471 ADLVAGIDAN
+471 ADLITGIDAN

-497 AQYLDILKS
+497 AQYIDILKS
-506 LCTDIV
+506 LCADVAST
-512 RKYESGVTTS
+512 YESCV
-522 PSDST
+522 PSLPDSIT
-527 LYFGSRKAPKPQVIT
+527 HFGSRKAPKPQVIT

-552 FSQAEDDL
+552 FSQTEDDL

-619 LCPFLVEEIKKFLNF
+619 LCPFLVEEIKKFLHF
-634 LEYFLIQI
+634 LEYFSTQI
-642 MMSQPALSEVIQQI
+642 MMSHPALSDVIQQI
-656 KMSKLPLLGIIQN
+656 EASKLPFLGIIQ
-669 NDWIPLSPSSVK
+669 DDEWKPLSPSIVK
-681 KFHPELGLDH
+681 DFHPELGLDH

-741 DVLEQMKTYFK
+741 DVLEKMKDQFRIVGIEVHV
-752 ITGVEVDV
+752 IT
-760 LTQ
+760 Q

>member
-1 MEIIVS
+1 MS
-7 NNLNEHIDLPAISL
+7 NSLNEYIDLPVISL
-21 RKTLEK
+21 QKTLEK

-102 LPESQTHAKNWNILV
+102 FSELQTHAKNWNILV

-471 ADLVAGIDAN
+471 ADLVTGIDAN

>member
-1 MEIIVS
+1 MS

-102 LPESQTHAKNWNILV
+102 FSELQTHAKNWNILV

-160 VTEKKYQ
+160 DTEKKYQ

-179 LQDPTLSLEQFIQYL
+179 LQDPTLSLEQFIQHL

>member
-1 MEIIVS
+1 MS
-7 NNLNEHIDLPAISL
+7 NDLNEHIDLTVISL
-21 RKTLEK
+21 QKTLEK
-27 LFGDEQYERT
+27 LFGDEQFERT
-37 QHINFVVKLL
+37 QHINFVLKLL

-64 DIDVDFDSQLPT
+64 DIDIKFDSQLPT
-76 PPVIAFTK
+76 PPVIPFTK

-90 LPITSYINSIAQ
+90 LSITSYINSIAQ
-102 LPESQTHAKNWNILV
+102 LPASHTHAKNWNILV

-144 TIKRLFQ
+144 TVKRLFQ
-151 RFRNANKNL
+151 RFRTANKNL
-160 VTEKKYQ
+160 DTEKKYQ
-167 NTEEYQRLWNTY
+167 NTQEYQRLWSTY
-179 LQDPTLSLEQFIQYL
+179 LQDPTQSLEQFIQHL
-194 ITLDKDELPEFDRN
+194 ITLDTHELPEFDRN
-208 LLNDIRVTFNYV
+208 LLNDIRITFNYI
-220 LKNKAKIARASIGT
+220 LKNKAKIARASIDT

-244 QFIEESVEI
+244 QFIEESIEI
-253 KKSAKSKALNI
+253 KKGASPKALSI
-264 ETLIDEPVSRQIVV
+264 ETLIDEPLHRQIVV
-278 NPTHVTPL
+278 NPTDVTPL
-286 AAHSETI
+286 AAHSETSQNYI
-293 QSYVLPLVAKHIQ
+293 LPLVAKHIQ

-337 HQNKSALILILAF
+337 HQNKSALILMLAF

-361 IESKRAKKL
+361 IQSKRAKKL
-370 NNRQELLHKNDQFFL
+370 NNRQKLIYKNDQVFL
-385 RSKFNIFEN
+385 NSHFNVFEN
-394 RNFKY
+394 RNFEY
-399 SDSLLNQTIYL
+399 SDNLLNQTIYL

-423 KMDSVSIDDIQQYL
+423 KMDSVSFDDIQQYL

-460 TVLEKT
+460 TVLAKT

-471 ADLVAGIDAN
+471 ADLITGIDAN

-497 AQYLDILKS
+497 AQYVDILKS
-506 LCTDIV
+506 LCADIAST
-512 RKYESGVTTS
+512 YESCVPS
-522 PSDST
+522 PPDSIIH
-527 LYFGSRKAPKPQVIT
+527 FGSRKAPKPQIIT

-560 ISIFNHYN
+560 IAIYNHYN
-568 IWLWHILL
+568 IWMWHILL

-583 VAEFPGFLKNFN
+583 VAEFPGFLKSFN

-602 VSDKEVGGR
+602 VSDKETGGR

-619 LCPFLVEEIKKFLNF
+619 LCSFLVEEIKKFLKF
-634 LEYFLIQI
+634 LEYFSIQI
-642 MMSQPALSEVIQQI
+642 MMSHPALSDAIQQI
-656 KMSKLPLLGIIQN
+656 EASKLPLLGIIQ
-669 NDWIPLSPSSVK
+669 DDEWKPLSHSTVK
-681 KFHPELGLDH
+681 NFHPELGLAH
-691 ANWHRHTA
+691 ENWHRHTA
-699 RAFLTHKVSEPEI
+699 RAFLTHKFSEPEI

-752 ITGVEVDV
+752 ITGVEAHVI
-760 LTQ
+760 TQ

>member
-1 MEIIVS
+1 MLFSVS
-7 NNLNEHIDLPAISL
+7 YV
-21 RKTLEK
+21 
-27 LFGDEQYERT
+27 GDSCQ
-37 QHINFVVKLL
+37 
-47 SSQQTDNFLVGL
+47 GWG
-59 NLDYF
+59 
-64 DIDVDFDSQLPT
+64 
-76 PPVIAFTK
+76 
-84 KVKISD
+84 ISD

-102 LPESQTHAKNWNILV
+102 FSELQTHAKNWNILV

-151 RFRNANKNL
+151 RFRTANKNL
-160 VTEKKYQ
+160 DTEKKYQ
-167 NTEEYQRLWNTY
+167 NTKEYQRLWSTY
-179 LQDPTLSLEQFIQYL
+179 LQDPTQSLERFIQHL
-194 ITLDKDELPEFDRN
+194 ITLDTAELPEFDRN
-208 LLNDIRVTFNYV
+208 LLNDIRITFNYV
-220 LKNKAKIARASIGT
+220 LKNKAKIARASIDT
-234 QLQHQFLDEE
+234 QLEHQFLDEE
-244 QFIEESVEI
+244 QFIEESIEI
-253 KKSAKSKALNI
+253 KKGAKSKAQNI
-264 ETLIDEPVSRQIVV
+264 ETLIDEPINRQIVV
-278 NPTHVTPL
+278 NPTDVTPL
-286 AAHSETI
+286 AAHSETS

-337 HQNKSALILILAF
+337 HQNKSALILMLAF

-361 IESKRAKKL
+361 IQSKRAKKL
-370 NNRQELLHKNDQFFL
+370 NNRQKLIYKNDQFFL
-385 RSKFNIFEN
+385 NSHFNVFEN
-394 RNFKY
+394 RNFEY
-399 SDSLLNQTIYL
+399 SDNLLNQTIYL

-471 ADLVAGIDAN
+471 ADLVTGIDAN

>member
-1 MEIIVS
+1 MS
-7 NNLNEHIDLPAISL
+7 NDLNEHFDLPMISIK
-21 RKTLEK
+21 RTIEK
-27 LFGDEQYERT
+27 LFGDEQFERA
-37 QHINFVVKLL
+37 QHINFVIELL
-47 SSQQTDNFLVGL
+47 SSQHTDNCLDGL
-59 NLDYF
+59 NLDCF
-64 DIDVDFDSQLPT
+64 DIDVEFQSNLPK
-76 PPVIAFTK
+76 PSVISFSK

-90 LPITSYINSIAQ
+90 LPITSYINSISQ
-102 LPESQTHAKNWNILV
+102 LSESQTHAKNWNILV

-130 KPELFKQAHTEHFN
+130 KPDLFKQAHTEHFN
-144 TIKRLFQ
+144 TVKRLFQ
-151 RFRNANKNL
+151 RFRTANKNL
-160 VTEKKYQ
+160 DTEKKYQ
-167 NTEEYQRLWNTY
+167 NTEEYQRLWSTY
-179 LQDPTLSLEQFIQYL
+179 LQDPTQSLEQFIQHL
-194 ITLDKDELPEFDRN
+194 ITLDTDELPEFDRN
-208 LLNDIRVTFNYV
+208 LLNDIRITFNYI
-220 LKNKAKIARASIGT
+220 LKNKAKIARASIDT

-244 QFIEESVEI
+244 QFIEESIEI
-253 KKSAKSKALNI
+253 KKGAESKALNI
-264 ETLIDEPVSRQIVV
+264 ETLIDEPINRQIVV
-278 NPTHVTPL
+278 NPTDVTPL
-286 AAHSETI
+286 AAHSETS

-319 NPSSVNHL
+319 NPTSVNHL

-337 HQNKSALILILAF
+337 HQNKSALILMLAF

-445 IPKLSVVKV
+445 IPKLSVVKL

-471 ADLVAGIDAN
+471 ADLITGIDAN

-497 AQYLDILKS
+497 AQYIDILKS
-506 LCTDIV
+506 LCADVASI
-512 RKYESGVTTS
+512 YESYTAIT
-522 PSDST
+522 PPDEN
-527 LYFGSRKAPKPQVIT
+527 LNFGSRKAPKPQIIT

-560 ISIFNHYN
+560 IAIYNHYN
-568 IWLWHILL
+568 MWMWHILL

-583 VAEFPGFLKNFN
+583 VAEFPGFLKSFN

-602 VSDKEVGGR
+602 VSDKEAGGR

-619 LCPFLVEEIKKFLNF
+619 LCSFLVEEIKKFLKF
-634 LEYFLIQI
+634 LEYFSIQI
-642 MMSQPALSEVIQQI
+642 MMSHPALSDAIQQI
-656 KMSKLPLLGIIQN
+656 EASKLPLLGIIQ
-669 NDWIPLSPSSVK
+669 DDEWKPLSHSTVK
-681 KFHPELGLDH
+681 NFHPELGLAH
-691 ANWHRHTA
+691 ENWHRHTA
-699 RAFLTHKVSEPEI
+699 RAFLTHKFSEPEI

-752 ITGVEVDV
+752 ITGVEAHVI
-760 LTQ
+760 TQ

>member
-1 MEIIVS
+1 MS
-7 NNLNEHIDLPAISL
+7 NDLNEHFDLPMVSIK
-21 RKTLEK
+21 KTIEK
-27 LFGDEQYERT
+27 LFGDEQFERA
-37 QHINFVVKLL
+37 QHINFVIELL
-47 SSQQTDNFLVGL
+47 SSQQTDNCLDGL
-59 NLDYF
+59 NLDCF

-102 LPESQTHAKNWNILV
+102 FSELQTHAKNWNILV

-160 VTEKKYQ
+160 DTEKKYQ

-179 LQDPTLSLEQFIQYL
+179 LQDPTLSLEQFIQHL

-471 ADLVAGIDAN
+471 ADLVTGIDAN